1 MRALLV
7 SVLLLSTTLP
17 IAVAEE
23 TPMGRLFFTPSERN
37 TLEELRR
44 RAQAPKAPEAER
56 RVGVIKPHATVRFSG
71 MIKRSDGVSA
81 IWVNGKQYY
90 GNERPDDISL
100 SAQGSNDTISVK
112 LPENGR
118 RISLRVGQDMD
129 ATSGTVAERYTLRE
143 AAAPVKA
150 PKKDGAS
157 PEQVVRAKAASEK
170 KNGRTDKKSEDD
182 DTARTPAES
191 E

>member
-1 MRALLV
+1 MRALLAA
-7 SVLLLSTTLP
+7 LLLLCTTFP
-17 IAVAEE
+17 MAAAEE
-23 TPMGRLFFTPSERN
+23 APMGRLFFTPSERT
-37 TLEELRR
+37 TLEEMRR

-118 RISLRVGQDMD
+118 RITLRVGQDMD

-143 AAAPVKA
+143 AVAPVKTL
-150 PKKDGAS
+150 KKDVAS
-157 PEQVVRAKAASEK
+157 TERPAKAKAASEK
-170 KNGRTDKKSEDD
+170 ASGRLEK
-182 DTARTPAES
+182 
-191 E
+191 